1 VGCRKDVY
9 LKAKGY
15 AETWA
20 CSFPVSACGMLNLK
34 IASILSPLCQYSSE
48 DGLPTEWLLYSL
60 FVYFDS
66 SSFNDSDGVV
76 SFKAFDDSDGV
87 VSFNAFDDSDGV
99 VSFNALDDSD
109 GVVSFNSFDDSDG
122 VLSFNSFG
130 FDGGESLFNDSPSR
144 ARATLV

>member
-1 VGCRKDVY
+1 MSMLFSRFRLRDVEFKDRI
-9 LKAKGY
+9 
-15 AETWA
+15 
-20 CSFPVSACGMLNLK
+20 F
-34 IASILSPLCQYSSE
+34 LSPMCQYSSE
-48 DGLPTEWLLYSL
+48 DGMPTEWLLYSL
-60 FVYFDS
+60 FVYFDP
-66 SSFNDSDGVV
+66 SSFN
-76 SFKAFDDSDGV
+76 DSDGV

-122 VLSFNSFG
+122 VLSFNAFG

>member
-1 VGCRKDVY
+1 MCMLFSRLRLRDVEFKDRI
-9 LKAKGY
+9 
-15 AETWA
+15 
-20 CSFPVSACGMLNLK
+20 F
-34 IASILSPLCQYSSE
+34 LSPLCQYSSE
-48 DGLPTEWLLYSL
+48 DGLPTEWLVYSL

-66 SSFNDSDGVV
+66 SSFSDSDGVV
-76 SFKAFDDSDGV
+76 SFK
-87 VSFNAFDDSDGV
+87 AFDDSDGV

-122 VLSFNSFG
+122 VLSFNAFG

>member
-1 VGCRKDVY
+1 MRMLFSRFRLRD
-9 LKAKGY
+9 
-15 AETWA
+15 AE
-20 CSFPVSACGMLNLK
+20 FKNH
-34 IASILSPLCQYSSE
+34 IFFSPMSQHSGE
-48 DGLPTEWLLYSL
+48 DGLPTEWLLCSL

-122 VLSFNSFG
+122 VLSFNAFG